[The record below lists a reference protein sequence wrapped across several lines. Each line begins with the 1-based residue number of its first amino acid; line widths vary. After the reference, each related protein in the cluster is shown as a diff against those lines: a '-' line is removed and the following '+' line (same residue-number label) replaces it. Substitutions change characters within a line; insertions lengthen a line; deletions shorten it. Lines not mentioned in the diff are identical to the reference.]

1 MCLDWNITSRD
12 EAEKLLESKDIDI
25 EGRLSYEQFMGEET
39 RAEKLFKL
47 MDKDGDGWISKNV
60 SQNLKQTELN
70 NNILPSS
77 SATSELDLIL
87 FYANFKKDLWI
98 SSSTFWQHFYFQE
111 FKEVCK
117 NLSKEQVKFL

>member
-1 MCLDWNITSRD
+1 MRCEVCLYWNITSRD

-60 SQNLKQTELN
+60 SQKLMVIFRFSNEIKLFQT
-70 NNILPSS
+70 
-77 SATSELDLIL
+77 
-87 FYANFKKDLWI
+87 
-98 SSSTFWQHFYFQE
+98 
-111 FKEVCK
+111 
-117 NLSKEQVKFL
+117 

>member
-1 MCLDWNITSRD
+1 MRWGGNGSIISRD

-60 SQNLKQTELN
+60 SQKS
-70 NNILPSS
+70 IVV
-77 SATSELDLIL
+77 
-87 FYANFKKDLWI
+87 F
-98 SSSTFWQHFYFQE
+98 
-111 FKEVCK
+111 
-117 NLSKEQVKFL
+117 

>member
-1 MCLDWNITSRD
+1 MSRNKQEGRYEVRGGNWNLLYRD

-60 SQNLKQTELN
+60 SQK
-70 NNILPSS
+70 
-77 SATSELDLIL
+77 
-87 FYANFKKDLWI
+87 
-98 SSSTFWQHFYFQE
+98 
-111 FKEVCK
+111 
-117 NLSKEQVKFL
+117 

>member
-1 MCLDWNITSRD
+1 MRCEVCLDWNITSRD

-60 SQNLKQTELN
+60 SQKS
-70 NNILPSS
+70 IVV
-77 SATSELDLIL
+77 
-87 FYANFKKDLWI
+87 F
-98 SSSTFWQHFYFQE
+98 
-111 FKEVCK
+111 
-117 NLSKEQVKFL
+117 